1 MLRVRGINRSLAFSA
16 LKAPTLITKPLFLRQ
31 STNDSMLSMDL
42 QIIKSESLESRK
54 HWLAKIADIGH
65 DFGQDTRRLQL
76 ELSEELEG
84 NNSSS
89 LISHLRLCGAIPES
103 YGHDTSEEKLYS
115 KYTDMLLNACF
126 KFLGLNSIVLTE
138 RADAADVEVIG
149 DGYSFVADA
158 KAFRL
163 SRTAKNQKDFK
174 IQAMDTWKRGKPY
187 ALVVCPLYQLPTK
200 ASQIYQQA
208 ATRNVC
214 VLSYSHL
221 AVLIAKHAANP
232 NKSASALLLAI
243 FRAVESMS
251 HSKDANAYWTLINRT
266 MLDFD
271 TSISDLWKTEK
282 IANEE
287 SITVAKEEALTFL
300 AQEREIIMN
309 LSHEEAIQRLVTANK
324 IDNKEKVIK
333 QVSDNQLMTLL

>member
-1 MLRVRGINRSLAFSA
+1 
-16 LKAPTLITKPLFLRQ
+16 
-31 STNDSMLSMDL
+31 MDL
-42 QIIKSESLESRK
+42 QIIKSESLAARK
-54 HWLAKIADIGH
+54 HWVAKIENIGH

-76 ELSEELEG
+76 ELNEELEG
-84 NNSSS
+84 NKSSS
-89 LISHLRLCGAIPES
+89 LISHLRLCVAIPES

-126 KFLGLNSIVLTE
+126 NFLGLTSVVLTE
-138 RADAADVEVIG
+138 RADAADVEVVG
-149 DGYSFVADA
+149 KGYSFVADA

-208 ATRNVC
+208 ASRNVC
-214 VLSYSHL
+214 VLSYAHL
-221 AVLIAKHAANP
+221 AVLIAKRAAKP
-232 NKSASALLLAI
+232 NKSASVLLHEI
-243 FRAVESMS
+243 FKAVESMS
-251 HSKDANAYWTLINRT
+251 PSKNANAYWALLNRT

-271 TSISDLWKTEK
+271 ISISDLWKTEK

-287 SITVAKEEALTFL
+287 SITIAKEEALTFL
-300 AQEREIIMN
+300 AQEREVIMN
-309 LSHEEAIQRLVTANK
+309 LSHKEAVQRLMIAHK
-324 IDNKEKVIK
+324 IDSKEKKIK

>member
-1 MLRVRGINRSLAFSA
+1 MTTA
-16 LKAPTLITKPLFLRQ
+16 LFQWQFA
-31 STNDSMLSMDL
+31 SDSMRIMDL
-42 QIIKSESLESRK
+42 QIIDQESLRARK
-54 HWLAKIADIGH
+54 HWVTKIANIGH

-76 ELSEELEG
+76 ELDEELEG
-84 NNSSS
+84 NDSSS

-103 YGHDTSEEKLYS
+103 FGHDSTEEKLYS

-126 KFLGLNSIVLTE
+126 NYLGLTSIVLTE
-138 RADAADVEVIG
+138 RADAADVEVVG
-149 DGYSFVADA
+149 KGYSFVADA

-187 ALVVCPLYQLPTK
+187 ALVICPLYQLPTK

-208 ATRNVC
+208 GSRNVTI
-214 VLSYSHL
+214 LSYSHL
-221 AVLIAKHAANP
+221 AVLISKFSAKP
-232 NKSASALLLAI
+232 NNSASKLLHKIFKAI
-243 FRAVESMS
+243 ESMS
-251 HSKDANAYWTLINRT
+251 PSKNANAYWSLLNRT

-271 TSISDLWKTEK
+271 SSISDLWKTEK

-300 AQEREIIMN
+300 SQEREMIMK
-309 LSHEEAIQRLVTANK
+309 LSHKEAIQRLIKANK
-324 IDNKEKVIK
+324 IDNKEKIIK
-333 QVSDNQLMTLL
+333 QVSDNQLMSLL